1 MMTLMT
7 MTLMKVEV
15 SLGRPSSDL
24 RSLIEVPHGLPM
36 HLLQTMNVNSEGE
49 KQKLFPSTV
58 GHREWKVLG
67 ARRVQGQLVRHL
79 HRWDQGAHWSW
90 LSTHLDPAFPG
101 RGDDDDLDDVL

>member
-1 MMTLMT
+1 
-7 MTLMKVEV
+7 
-15 SLGRPSSDL
+15 
-24 RSLIEVPHGLPM
+24 M
-36 HLLQTMNVNSEGE
+36 HLLLKMNVKSESE
-49 KQKLFPSTV
+49 KQKLSPSTV

-79 HRWDQGAHWSW
+79 HRWDQGADWSW